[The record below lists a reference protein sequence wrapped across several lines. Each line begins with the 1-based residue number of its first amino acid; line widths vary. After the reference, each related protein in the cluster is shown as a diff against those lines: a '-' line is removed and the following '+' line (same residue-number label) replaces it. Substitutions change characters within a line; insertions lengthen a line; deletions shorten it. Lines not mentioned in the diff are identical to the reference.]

1 MRRSSVRIL
10 STIRRKTIRNTA
22 RERGRRNNVG
32 RNIVEKIIKNHYVS
46 GDRKPGKEVAIRI
59 DQTLTQDATG
69 TMAYLQFE
77 SMGVPRVKT
86 DISVSYVDHN
96 TLQEGFENADDHLY
110 LQTVAA
116 KHGVYYSRAG
126 NGICHQVH
134 LERFGAPGKTLLGSD
149 SHTPTGGGIGMMAIG
164 AGGLDVA
171 VAMAG
176 GPFFM
181 TYPRVVKVN
190 LTGSLKPWVS
200 AKDVILKLLE
210 ILTTKGNVGCI
221 IEYGGEGVATLSV
234 PERATITNMG
244 AELGVTTSVFPSD
257 KVTKAFLKAQGR
269 EDQWVKLA
277 ADPTAKYDRV
287 IDIDLSG
294 LEPMVAQPH
303 SPDNVARVKDIAGK
317 KVDQVLVGSC
327 TNASYK
333 DITTLAKIMNGRVVR
348 ENVSFG
354 VAPGSRQVLQMT
366 AKESS
371 IASLV
376 GSGARILETA
386 CGFCIGAGQ
395 APPSGGASV
404 RTNNRNFEGRS
415 GTKSAGIFLV
425 SPETA
430 AACALKGEMADP
442 RDVAGELG
450 IEYPDVKVPK
460 KFLVDDS
467 MVLPPAEDPSSITVS
482 RGPNIGNPP
491 ENVPL
496 PDTISGEVALK
507 VGDKITTD
515 HIMPAGA
522 RLKYR
527 SNIGKYAEFVF
538 EGVDQAFSN
547 RALENKAKG
556 VHNIVVGGMSYGQGS
571 SREHAAICPSHLG
584 VRAVITKSFER
595 IHSANLINFGI
606 VPLLFADEADYDRI
620 NQGDRIEIP
629 NIREAITKGSTIK
642 ARNVTNGSEFEV
654 KHTLT
659 DRQIEIILAG
669 GRLAYTKE
677 KGAF

>member
-1 MRRSSVRIL
+1 M
-10 STIRRKTIRNTA
+10 
-22 RERGRRNNVG
+22 G

-46 GDRKPGKEVAIRI
+46 GERKPGKEVAIRI

-77 SMGVPRVKT
+77 AMGVPRVKT
-86 DISVSYVDHN
+86 EISVSYVDHN

-116 KHGVYYSRAG
+116 KHGIYYSRAG

-190 LTGSLKPWVS
+190 LTGILRPWVS

-257 KVTKAFLKAQGR
+257 KVTKAFLKGQGR

-287 IDIDLSG
+287 IDIDLSE

-303 SPDNVARVKDIAGK
+303 SPDNVSCVKDIAGK

-333 DITTLAKIMNGRVVR
+333 DITTLAKIMSGRVVR

-354 VAPGSRQVLQMT
+354 VAPGSRQVLQMA

-442 RDVAGELG
+442 RDVAAELG

-467 MVLPPAEDPSSITVS
+467 MVLPPAEDPSSVTVR

-496 PDTISGEVALK
+496 PDTIRGEVALK

-556 VHNIVVGGMSYGQGS
+556 VHNVVVGGMSYGQGS

-620 NQGDRIEIP
+620 NQGDQIEIP
-629 NIREAITKGSTIK
+629 NIREEIAKKSTLR
-642 ARNVTNGSEFEV
+642 ARNVTNGFEFEV
-654 KHTLT
+654 KHALT